1 VIGGFLV
8 AGAAVVVFATVLAG
22 SGSHDRSYVVAAQPL
37 AGGSA
42 IVAGDLTT
50 EGFGLPVAA
59 RALAFRDSG
68 ALVGRTLLVAV
79 QPGELIQSSM
89 LAPTSSRPSLR
100 PVSIAVDP
108 TSLSGLSPGQT
119 VDVLAAPAT
128 SASSSASLAV
138 SVVMRGAALVTIDRS
153 GGSGL
158 LSGASSPSSGGTLV
172 TLGVT
177 DLSEVEAIVE
187 AAHNGTV
194 TLVQAEPAD
203 GVGAGAGGTSSVP

>member
-8 AGAAVVVFATVLAG
+8 AAAAVVVFATVLAG
-22 SGSHDRSYVVAAQPL
+22 SGSHHRSYVVAARPL

-42 IVAGDLTT
+42 IGPGDLTT
-50 EGFGLPVAA
+50 DGFGLPVAA
-59 RALAFRDSG
+59 RALAFRDTG

-79 QPGELIQSSM
+79 RPGELIQSSM

-119 VDVLAAPAT
+119 VDVLAAPAASGS
-128 SASSSASLAV
+128 SASSVV

-158 LSGASSPSSGGTLV
+158 LSGASSPTSGGTLV

-203 GVGAGAGGTSSVP
+203 GVGAGAGGTSSSP